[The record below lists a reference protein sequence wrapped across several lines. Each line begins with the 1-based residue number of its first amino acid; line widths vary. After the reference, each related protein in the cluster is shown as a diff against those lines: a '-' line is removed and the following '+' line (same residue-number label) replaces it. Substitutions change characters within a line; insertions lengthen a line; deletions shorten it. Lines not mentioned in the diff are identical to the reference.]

1 MTNGMTFLCKIF
13 GQWKI
18 WLIRFPRTMI
28 ESVYST
34 IRILSKVDSWL
45 IEERPLCLTHI
56 LQDKKPT
63 MRQDWALKWLPLFIK
78 LKVWIIGWC
87 LDSIS
92 LTCGIFLPPLLS
104 EKTFSQYLTEHQHQ
118 HQHSCTFT
126 EYRQH
131 KCRKPPNNISS
142 EIFWQND

>member
-1 MTNGMTFLCKIF
+1 MT
-13 GQWKI
+13 
-18 WLIRFPRTMI
+18 
-28 ESVYST
+28 
-34 IRILSKVDSWL
+34 D

-92 LTCGIFLPPLLS
+92 LTCVIFFAPLLS
-104 EKTFSQYLTEHQHQ
+104 EKN
-118 HQHSCTFT
+118 HSL
-126 EYRQH
+126 
-131 KCRKPPNNISS
+131 NIWLNININISIVVHLQS
-142 EIFWQND
+142 TDSVKAENHQIIFSVKFSDRMISLLLIALQVIPSPTMSKNWSQDCQSKRHMLYLPVVRE